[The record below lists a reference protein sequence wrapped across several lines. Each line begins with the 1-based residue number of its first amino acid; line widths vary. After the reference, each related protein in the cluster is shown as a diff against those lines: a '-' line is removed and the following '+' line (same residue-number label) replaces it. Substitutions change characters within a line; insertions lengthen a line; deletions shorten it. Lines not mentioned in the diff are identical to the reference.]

1 MKLPPI
7 LTSPPPSTA
16 WSIDGE
22 TVAAVRRDRR
32 GAVTGASQEVPAGTF
47 EVGPVGLQSVDP
59 GRLEPVVRS
68 VQERL
73 SGPSRA
79 AVVLPSGWLRSHLLD
94 FDQLPRKRGEV
105 EDVLRWRLKRLLPVP
120 PTELRIA
127 WSQTATGESTR
138 RLVTAV
144 GYRKAMDTLE
154 EVLVSAGVQPGL
166 ITSRLLAVASGE
178 GAGVGAR
185 LVVQGEPGFVS
196 LLLVERDVPRL
207 LRTKPVE
214 SGMGAAAVDRELG
227 LALHFIRDA
236 LGVAGVI
243 DVMVS
248 AHEPDL
254 EAVVAGFVG
263 RHGDDL
269 RQVPAGAL
277 DGLDP
282 DLLERVGE
290 ARLLPLQ
297 VVTGGAP

>member
-22 TVAAVRRDRR
+22 MVAAVRRDRR
-32 GAVTGASQEVPAGTF
+32 GVVTGASQEVPAGTF

-59 GRLEPVVRS
+59 ARLEPVVRS

-73 SGPSRA
+73 PGASRA

-94 FDQLPRKRGEV
+94 FEQLPRKRHEV

-127 WSQTATGESTR
+127 WSQIATGESTR

-154 EVLVSAGVQPGL
+154 EVLTTSGVQPGL

-178 GAGVGAR
+178 SGADVAR

-196 LLLVERDVPRL
+196 LLLVERDLPRL

-214 SGMGAAAVDRELG
+214 RGADAAAVGRELG
-227 LALHFIRDA
+227 LALHYIRDS
-236 LGVAGVI
+236 LGIGGPV
-243 DVMVS
+243 DVLVT
-248 AHEPDL
+248 ADDVEL
-254 EAVVAGFVG
+254 EAVVAAFVAG
-263 RHGDDL
+263 HDGL
-269 RQVPAGAL
+269 RMAAVDAL
-277 DGLDP
+277 NGLDP
-282 DLLERVGE
+282 ALVERVGPS
-290 ARLLPLQ
+290 RVLPLR
-297 VVTGGAP
+297 VLTGGAA